1 MSKAQSLLIACAT
14 SLLAATAANAADQLL
29 SGAITSRS
37 GQRLE
42 GVTVSAKLEGSTIA
56 TSVYTDT
63 SGDYFFP
70 PLPAGRYRVWA
81 QALGFETNR
90 NAVDLSA
97 ARRQDFTLQDMTDS
111 ERRFRQLPGEMM
123 VAALP
128 EASADDARA
137 KKIFTN
143 NCTGCH
149 APSYALQFRFDEP
162 GWSKIIDLMKV
173 VPVTGVYPGPNA
185 KSNQIME
192 RHQKELSAYLARA
205 RGPGK
210 SSMKVAVRPRP
221 AGESARVVWTLYD
234 LPLNPDAGIGTRYN
248 PHDGTDCSLGTTSQ
262 MGQLPHDGALG
273 LDGTIYFTSNNPNR
287 GVTIGKVD
295 PRTGA
300 V

>member
-1 MSKAQSLLIACAT
+1 MSKVLASLLACAT
-14 SLLAATAANAADQLL
+14 SVLAASAAHAVDQSL

-37 GQRLE
+37 GQKLE
-42 GVTVSAKLEGSTIA
+42 GVTVSAKLEGSTIT

-63 SGDYFFP
+63 AGDYFFP
-70 PLPAGRYRVWA
+70 PLPAGKYRVWA
-81 QALGFETNR
+81 QALGFETSKG
-90 NAVDLSA
+90 AVELSA
-97 ARRQDFTLQDMTDS
+97 ARRADFTLQEMTDP

-137 KKIFTN
+137 KKIFLN

-149 APSYALQFRFDEP
+149 STSYALQFRFDEA

-205 RGPGK
+205 RGPGE
-210 SSMKVAVRPRP
+210 SSMKAVARARPT
-221 AGESARVVWTLYD
+221 GEAARAVWTLYD

-248 PHDGTDCSLGTTSQ
+248 PNDGTDWSLGTTSK

-273 LDGTIYFTSNNPNR
+273 L
-287 GVTIGKVD
+287 
-295 PRTGA
+295 
-300 V
+300 